1 MPHFAAALARR
12 GAQWTGEEIEL
23 ADVED
28 LDGVADVLRQ
38 SAGDDAEVALMLF
51 EENDEWFA
59 VVRLDDE
66 GDPRV
71 FVSDAR
77 VVETSTI
84 GAILGEAA
92 VDEELDAAD
101 DEEDED
107 DEDDEDTSGAGGDPV
122 GDTDLLSD
130 LGTTSSRLLALCA
143 EEGQLPGDIL
153 SAVCESAGCL
163 EVFEQLREG

>member
-1 MPHFAAALARR
+1 MDL
-12 GAQWTGEEIEL
+12 T
-23 ADVED
+23 DVED

-38 SAGDDAEVALMLF
+38 CAGDDADVALMLF
-51 EENDEWFA
+51 EENDEWFGL
-59 VVRLDDE
+59 VRLDDDN
-66 GDPRV
+66 DPRV

-92 VDEELDAAD
+92 VEEDLDDDDDADEDGEDD
-101 DEEDED
+101 DEED
-107 DEDDEDTSGAGGDPV
+107 AGGAAGEPA
-122 GDTDLLSD
+122 GDSDLLSD
-130 LGTTSSRLLALCA
+130 LGTSSSKLLALCA